1 MQAKTCHQDVLKLNN
16 RSRGGINFVSYISGR
31 KPSIFQIL
39 WLFHDCNHNHGKSS
53 SNPFYTSW
61 EDEEAKCNQYNQEAQ
76 FHSMYCSS
84 KNMEVFLGTWLFEK
98 NKNYLSCHLSCLCWW
113 WWECHPSFLQRLA
126 LQCLSSVL
134 RTEKNNPRALMF
146 GSALL
151 IPFQP
156 MIVTA
161 LHTSLLEVVT
171 LTLQMLH
178 NLE

>member
-61 EDEEAKCNQYNQEAQ
+61 EDEEARCNQYNQEAQ

-84 KNMEVFLGTWLFEK
+84 KNMEVFWVLGYLKKIKIAWVAIFLVLVGDDGSVTHHFCNILHCSVYHPCSGQRRTTHERWCLGQPLWFHFNPWL
-98 NKNYLSCHLSCLCWW
+98 
-113 WWECHPSFLQRLA
+113 
-126 LQCLSSVL
+126 
-134 RTEKNNPRALMF
+134 
-146 GSALL
+146 
-151 IPFQP
+151 
-156 MIVTA
+156 
-161 LHTSLLEVVT
+161 SLLFT
-171 LTLQMLH
+171 PAYLRLLH
-178 NLE
+178 WPSKFYII